1 MPAFVDKILR
11 AGEGRILR
19 DLSKVVALVN
29 AQEARFVAMS
39 DSDLR
44 SQTGI
49 FQERFAKGE
58 SEFAVDA
65 EHIVLVNL
73 SPLKQKISE
82 LRADELN
89 LDINLTASNGE
100 KKYVQVHRNLFEKSN
115 YQTTN
120 EGGLKAEP
128 TYDYIELVKY
138 ISWVVRKP
146 NTNYNERILQANL
159 LGQYGSI
166 EVTTPSP
173 TQPSINVTT
182 TPPSTQYPPIGRK
195 GVEDEEEV
203 LFNGELY
210 WWIESLQQWRLQER

>member
-1 MPAFVDKILR
+1 MYRTNNINETELVYSLLRESYPNNQIEISYNYNEKVYILNVTNKTYETDPEIPVDFYIK
-11 AGEGRILR
+11 
-19 DLSKVVALVN
+19 
-29 AQEARFVAMS
+29 
-39 DSDLR
+39 
-44 SQTGI
+44 
-49 FQERFAKGE
+49 
-58 SEFAVDA
+58 
-65 EHIVLVNL
+65 
-73 SPLKQKISE
+73 
-82 LRADELN
+82 
-89 LDINLTASNGE
+89 
-100 KKYVQVHRNLFEKSN
+100 
-115 YQTTN
+115 
-120 EGGLKAEP
+120 GGLKAEP

-173 TQPSINVTT
+173 TQPSTNVTT